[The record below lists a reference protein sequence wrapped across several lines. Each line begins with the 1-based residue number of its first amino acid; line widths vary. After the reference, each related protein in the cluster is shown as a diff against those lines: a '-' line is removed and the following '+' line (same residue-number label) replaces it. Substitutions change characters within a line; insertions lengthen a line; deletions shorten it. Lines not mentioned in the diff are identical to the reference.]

1 MNPAAAAADPPALPD
16 PRRHDLDALRAAAM
30 LLGILYHAALAYA
43 AGFGWMIEDP
53 SRSTGLYLFQA
64 AVHGFRMPL
73 FFVVS
78 GFFTALLWRKRG
90 LSAVWKNRLLRIFLP
105 CLIGLVTL
113 VPAMGWASG
122 SAMAARFRL
131 RKAAET
137 ARTATAD
144 VTVWSALASGDVA
157 ALDRVLAR
165 KPPLDVQQPESGIVP
180 LTLVALQGREDLARR
195 LLDAG
200 ASVHATNRDG
210 NTPLHAA
217 VFLGRTGLVELLLA
231 RGANVHA
238 RSVSGEST
246 VQPARADWAATE
258 FIAGLFGVKLD
269 RAEVEA
275 GRAVAVRRLTALG
288 VEESAAGQGTGEA
301 GRRISEVFRGLID
314 TPVFIV
320 VWFLWFLCWLLPVFS
335 AYAWLARRF
344 GWGAPPRWLVLGP
357 ARWLVWVPL
366 VLVPQAFMTWE
377 GTYGPDTSM
386 GLVPMPHVLAYYL
399 LFFAFGVL
407 YHEADDSRG
416 ELGRGWRWLL
426 PVSLLVLLP
435 LGVEAATGH
444 LRFRDR
450 VLPPGLFH
458 VATVLLQGLYAWA
471 MTFGCIGAFRE
482 WVRTA
487 SPRVRYLSDSA
498 YWLYL
503 GHLPLVIWAQGA
515 MADWP
520 LPGWLK
526 CLLISAAVTG
536 LLLAVY
542 EWGVRYT
549 WVGAMLNGRKLR
561 KPSPPAPGSAAVAG

>member
-1 MNPAAAAADPPALPD
+1 
-16 PRRHDLDALRAAAM
+16 M
-30 LLGILYHAALAYA
+30 LLGIVYHAALAYA

-64 AVHGFRMPL
+64 AVHGFRMQL

-90 LSAVWKNRLLRIFLP
+90 LAAVWKNRLVRIVLP
-105 CLIGLVTL
+105 CLLGLVTL
-113 VPAMGWASG
+113 VPAMNWASG
-122 SAMAARFRL
+122 SAMAAGFRL
-131 RKAAET
+131 RKAAEV
-137 ARTATAD
+137 ARAWTAD
-144 VTVWSALASGDVA
+144 ATVWSALASGDLLT
-157 ALDRVLAR
+157 LDRVLAR
-165 KPPLDVQQPESGIVP
+165 KPALDVQQPESGIVP

-200 ASVHATNRDG
+200 ASVNATNRDG

-217 VFLGRTGLVELLLA
+217 VFLGRTSLVELFLA

-238 RSVSGEST
+238 RSVQGEST
-246 VQPARADWAATE
+246 VQPARADWTATE
-258 FIAGLFGVKLD
+258 FIAGLFGVKPD

-275 GRAVAVRRLTALG
+275 GRAAAVRRLTALG
-288 VEESAAGQGTGEA
+288 VGEAPAGQGPGGA
-301 GRRISEVFRGLID
+301 ARRISEVFRGLID

-335 AYAWLARRF
+335 AYAWLAGRF
-344 GWGAPPRWLVLGP
+344 GGGAPPRWLVLGP

-386 GLVPMPHVLAYYL
+386 GIVPMPHVLAYYL

-407 YHEADDSRG
+407 YHEVDDADG

-426 PVSLLVLLP
+426 PASLLVLLP

-444 LRFRDR
+444 LGFRDR
-450 VLPPGLFH
+450 VLPPDRFH
-458 VATVLLQGLYAWA
+458 AATVLLQGLYAWA

-482 WVRTA
+482 LVRTP

-515 MADWP
+515 MAHWP

-526 CLLISAAVTG
+526 CLLISGAVTA

-549 WVGAMLNGRKLR
+549 WVGAMLNGRKQR
-561 KPSPPAPGSAAVAG
+561 KTVPGSPTGPAPSGMPG

>member
-1 MNPAAAAADPPALPD
+1 MTNPDPIPPVTSVD

-30 LLGILYHAALAYA
+30 LLGIVYHAALAYA

-105 CLIGLVTL
+105 CLLGLVTL

-122 SAMAARFRL
+122 SAMAAGFRL

-144 VTVWSALASGDVA
+144 ATVWSALASGDAA

-200 ASVHATNRDG
+200 ASVNATNRDG
-210 NTPLHAA
+210 NTPMHAA
-217 VFLGRTGLVELLLA
+217 VFLGRTGLVELFLA

-258 FIAGLFGVKLD
+258 FIAGLFGVKPD

-301 GRRISEVFRGLID
+301 GRRISEVFRRLID

-407 YHEADDSRG
+407 YHEVDDSRG

-444 LRFRDR
+444 LGFRDR

-503 GHLPLVIWAQGA
+503 GHLPLVIWAQGS
-515 MADWP
+515 MAHWP

-526 CLLISAAVTG
+526 CLLISAATTGVLLVT
-536 LLLAVY
+536 Y

-549 WVGAMLNGRKLR
+549 WVGTMLNGRKLR